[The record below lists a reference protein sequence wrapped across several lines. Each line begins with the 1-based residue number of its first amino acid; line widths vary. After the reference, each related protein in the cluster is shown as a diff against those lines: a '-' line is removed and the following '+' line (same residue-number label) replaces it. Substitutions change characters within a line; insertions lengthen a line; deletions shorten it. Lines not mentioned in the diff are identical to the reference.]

1 MFPMLHPNTIL
12 YRGLKTAIF
21 LFLLFGFTLNLTA
34 CGSQTVWLAF
44 DDESSLRQ
52 ISIQGK
58 TLAEILENAGYVLG
72 DGDRVLVNGVKTD
85 AGSEIILEAGDT
97 IQVRRAYP
105 MTVHDDGVNRTILT
119 SARTVGQALWENQ
132 IIVSA
137 SDFISL
143 PLETVIDQAL
153 EIEIRRSNLIS
164 IQVDG
169 KQITSSASAQTVGD
183 ALAQAG
189 VSLQN
194 LDYSIPAEEE
204 TLPADGIIQVVRVSE
219 EIQLVEE
226 IIPYETEYVADAE
239 MDLDQLKIT
248 QAGQAGLSMSRVRIR
263 TENGKEV
270 ARETEESW
278 IAQTPISQ
286 QTAYGT
292 KITIQT
298 TSTADGTIEYWRAVT
313 VTANSYHDT
322 GYKTASGKW
331 PTYGMVAVSSD
342 WYSYMKGTSIYV
354 PEYGVAVVE
363 DKCGACAGN
372 MLIDVFIPTDQYV
385 GWHKTL
391 TIYFLTPVPASI
403 KYVLP

>member
-1 MFPMLHPNTIL
+1 MLHPNKKNK
-12 YRGLKTAIF
+12 RGLKTAVF
-21 LFLLFGFTLNLTA
+21 LFLLLECMFLFLLTA
-34 CGSQTVWLAF
+34 CGSKIAWLAF
-44 DDESSLRQ
+44 DDESTFHQ

-58 TLAEILENAGYVLG
+58 TLTEVLENAGYALG
-72 DGDRVLVNGVKTD
+72 EGDHALVNGVKMD
-85 AGSEIILEAGDT
+85 ALQEINLEAGDT

-105 MTVHDDGVNRTILT
+105 LTIQDDGINHTILT

-132 IIVSA
+132 IMVSA

-143 PLETVIDQAL
+143 PLETVIDRAL
-153 EIEIRRSNLIS
+153 DIEIRRSNLIT

-169 KQITSSASAQTVGD
+169 KQINSSASAQTVGD

-194 LDYSIPAEEE
+194 LDYSIPSEEE

-226 IIPYETEYVADAE
+226 ILPYETEYVADAE
-239 MDLDQLKIT
+239 MDLDQLKIV
-248 QAGQAGLSMSRVRIR
+248 QAGQAGLSISRVRIR
-263 TENGKEV
+263 TENGTEV

-278 IAQTPISQ
+278 IAQAPVSQ
-286 QTAYGT
+286 QTAHGT

-313 VTANSYHDT
+313 VTVNSYHDT

-354 PEYGVAVVE
+354 PGYGVAVVE
-363 DKCGACAGN
+363 DKCGGCAGN

-391 TIYFLTPVPASI
+391 TIYFLTPVPSSI